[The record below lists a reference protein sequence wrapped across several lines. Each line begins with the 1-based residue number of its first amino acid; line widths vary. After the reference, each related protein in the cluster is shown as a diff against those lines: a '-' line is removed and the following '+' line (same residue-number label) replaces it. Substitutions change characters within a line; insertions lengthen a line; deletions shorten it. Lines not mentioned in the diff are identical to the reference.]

1 MESLMVNYASS
12 DEDEEDRRDEPQSH
26 PTSRSSPPTTTA
38 SFSSLPPPK
47 SSSCSPS
54 ASLFS
59 SLPQPKQTLT
69 PSSSSSSRSD
79 AKAVCSDEGSSKST
93 APVAS
98 GSSSRLFSSPQPRQ
112 QSLSSLPPASANS
125 GAKRIVQFRPP
136 VHPSLAN
143 PGAVDDDEEDDE
155 GEKEKERKRQRESES
170 AAQASSVMSFL
181 SSIPAPRNSSTL
193 GALPSAGSG
202 RRSVVETD
210 APAVG
215 STGLESSNGGNN
227 QNVGNYSTYETYDSG
242 IDRNGEASEYHEV
255 YGSHQGG
262 YDQNA
267 SGSDISYY
275 GGYENYSN
283 HVEYGNYA
291 NHSDY
296 ATVASAGVVQEMSD
310 SAVRVSGKRGRN
322 EVPAEIVE
330 VKQDEL
336 MKNRPRED
344 QVKMTGIA
352 FGPAYQPASTKGKP
366 SKLHKRKHQIGSLYF
381 DMRQKEMELAERRAK
396 GFLTKAQT
404 QAKYGW

>member
-1 MESLMVNYASS
+1 MVNYASS

-47 SSSCSPS
+47 SSSSS
-54 ASLFS
+54 SSVSLFS

-79 AKAVCSDEGSSKST
+79 AKAVRSDEGSSKSPD
-93 APVAS
+93 PVAS
-98 GSSSRLFSSPQPRQ
+98 GSSSRLFSSLPQPRQ
-112 QSLSSLPPASANS
+112 RSLSSLPPASANA

-155 GEKEKERKRQRESES
+155 GEKEKERKRRRESES
-170 AAQASSVMSFL
+170 ADQASSVMSFL

-227 QNVGNYSTYETYDSG
+227 QHVGNYSTYETYDSG

-275 GGYENYSN
+275 GGYESYTN

-296 ATVASAGVVQEMSD
+296 ATVASAGVVQETSD
-310 SAVRVSGKRGRN
+310 SVVRVSGKRGRN

-352 FGPAYQPASTKGKP
+352 FGPAYQV
-366 SKLHKRKHQIGSLYF
+366 
-381 DMRQKEMELAERRAK
+381 
-396 GFLTKAQT
+396 
-404 QAKYGW
+404 